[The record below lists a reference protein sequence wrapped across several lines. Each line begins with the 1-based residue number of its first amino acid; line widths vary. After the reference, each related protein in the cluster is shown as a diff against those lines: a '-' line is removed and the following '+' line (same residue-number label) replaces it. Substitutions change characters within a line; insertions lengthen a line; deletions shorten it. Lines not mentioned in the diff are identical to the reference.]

1 MEDAIR
7 GLTEAIEKAA
17 AGQHDILD
25 FVAIFISLAAII
37 VSVYGIY
44 VQRKLNNVNLQST
57 YFKEIFGEYL
67 KKKIPESSSKLVYD
81 EHGKLDKSYREIS
94 KVLFTMWRSCGYFK
108 YVHNDFYFQL
118 GEMIKT
124 IDEAL
129 VTIAGIREPEK
140 EKQSKNIIAIHQK
153 IEEIVLFIN
162 KEFLRY

>member
-1 MEDAIR
+1 MGYRDGRCYKRIN
-7 GLTEAIEKAA
+7 G
-17 AGQHDILD
+17 
-25 FVAIFISLAAII
+25 S
-37 VSVYGIY
+37 Y
-44 VQRKLNNVNLQST
+44 RKGGSRST

-140 EKQSKNIIAIHQK
+140 EKQNKNIIAIHQK